1 MYQYM
6 LKSQS
11 RSKLT
16 WLEKKLKSGDM
27 VTLKDS
33 EDPEEWWI
41 VLERYDTE
49 MDKANIK
56 NQWSNDRLEKVERY
70 IKQSLK

>member
-1 MYQYM
+1 M